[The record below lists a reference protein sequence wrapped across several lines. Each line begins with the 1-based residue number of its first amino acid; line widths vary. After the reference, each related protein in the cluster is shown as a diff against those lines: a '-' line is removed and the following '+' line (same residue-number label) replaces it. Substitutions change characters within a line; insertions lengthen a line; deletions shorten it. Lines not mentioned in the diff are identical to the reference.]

1 MHAILIGLHYSEV
14 LQVDSK
20 NDIEESKR
28 WFIAIAVML
37 VTVMEVLDMTIV
49 NVALP
54 AMTGSLSATTD
65 QITWVLTSYVVSAA
79 IMMPL
84 TGFLINRIG
93 SKKLLLLNIVGFLL
107 SSMLCGMAT
116 SLTMMVL
123 FRIMQ
128 GVFGAALVPLSQYIL
143 RNTFPPDQI
152 MKAMAIW
159 GVGIMTAPVLGPTI
173 GGYITE
179 IANWRWI
186 FYINIPVCALAFF
199 MCLRLIKETE
209 IKIIKID
216 WLGILLLALGI
227 GSLQIFLDRG
237 NTVDWFDAA
246 SIRWLFMMTIS
257 ALAIFIYRGM
267 KINNNIINLHLF
279 LDRNFSLGCALLA
292 LFCAGM
298 LGILTLQPLLMENL
312 MNYPPDLAGV
322 VMAPRG
328 IASAVAM
335 ACVPLLVK
343 NIDTRFIIAI
353 GIILCGIGT
362 YAMTLLNLEISVMP
376 FILLGI
382 VQGLGMGLFFV
393 PISSI
398 TFATLQRSDYAEA
411 TGLFSF
417 WRSLGVSIGIS
428 LLSTLITREGQINWN
443 TLNNNIQNFNPNLQ
457 YWLTQHHGQL
467 NNSITLQQL
476 TEQVSQQANAIA
488 FLDAF
493 YAVTIGF
500 FLMVPLVFLFK
511 KPASGNSSG
520 LGHL

>member
-1 MHAILIGLHYSEV
+1 MSIPNDSEYT
-14 LQVDSK
+14 
-20 NDIEESKR
+20 KR

-107 SSMLCGMAT
+107 SSMLCGMAI
-116 SLTMMVL
+116 SLNMMVV

-128 GVFGAALVPLSQYIL
+128 GIFGAALVPLSQYIL

-179 IANWRWI
+179 ITNWRWI

-199 MCLRLIKETE
+199 MCVRLIKETE
-209 IKIIKID
+209 IKIVKID
-216 WLGILLLALGI
+216 WLGIFLLALGI

-246 SIRWLFMMTIS
+246 SIRWLFISTFS
-257 ALAIFIYRGM
+257 ALGIFIYRGM
-267 KINNNIINLHLF
+267 KISHNIINLRLF
-279 LDRNFSLGCALLA
+279 LNRNFSLGCLLLA

-298 LGILTLQPLLMENL
+298 LGVLTLQPLLMENL
-312 MNYPPDLAGV
+312 MNYPPDLAG
-322 VMAPRG
+322 
-328 IASAVAM
+328 ASALAM

-343 NIDTRFIIAI
+343 NIDTRFVIAI
-353 GIILCGIGT
+353 GIILCGVGT
-362 YAMTLLNLEISVMP
+362 YAMTLLNLEISTMP
-376 FILLGI
+376 FIILGI
-382 VQGLGMGLFFV
+382 IQGLGMGLFFV

-398 TFATLQRSDYAEA
+398 TFATLQKSDYAEA

-443 TLNNNIQNFNPNLQ
+443 ALSSNIQNFNPNLH
-457 YWLTQHHGQL
+457 YWLAQHHGQL
-467 NNSITLQQL
+467 NNPITLQQL
-476 TEQVSQQANAIA
+476 TDQVSQQANAIA

-493 YAVTIGF
+493 YAVTVSF
-500 FLMVPLVFLFK
+500 FLMLPLVFLFK
-511 KPASGNSSG
+511 KPAPDSAIPLN
-520 LGHL
+520 H